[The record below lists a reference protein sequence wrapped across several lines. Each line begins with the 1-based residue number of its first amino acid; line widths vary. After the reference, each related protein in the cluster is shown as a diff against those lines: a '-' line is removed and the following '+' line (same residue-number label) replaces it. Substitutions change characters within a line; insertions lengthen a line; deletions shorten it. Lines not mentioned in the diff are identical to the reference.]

1 MAPRAKLNLTSV
13 APTPEQAGTA
23 PAPHVRERRPDRE
36 GKKLISGHF
45 PKSTWAELR
54 RLSIEHETTSQDLL
68 EEALADLFAKYRS
81 RA

>member
-1 MAPRAKLNLTSV
+1 MTPRAKLNLTSI
-13 APTPEQAGTA
+13 ASTPA
-23 PAPHVRERRPDRE
+23 PASAAPPLRVRERRPDRE

>member
-1 MAPRAKLNLTSV
+1 MVGSRPLRQGYGAP
-13 APTPEQAGTA
+13 PTGT
-23 PAPHVRERRPDRE
+23 DRV

-45 PKSTWAELR
+45 PKTTWAELR

>member
-1 MAPRAKLNLTSV
+1 MTPRAKLNLTSI
-13 APTPEQAGTA
+13 A
-23 PAPHVRERRPDRE
+23 PASAPASVTPPPHVRAPRPDRE